1 MTRHAWRLPMLV
13 VLVALLV
20 GAVVVERTEDPPSAE
35 PRLDRATPM
44 VPVAGSLGS
53 TWYCAAGSATGVASG
68 EGAGI
73 AEQTVVVTNVSD
85 QPVTGV
91 VTVFPDEGEAATSP
105 LEVAPHDRV
114 QFAVSEI
121 VQSPWASAVVEVSGG
136 QAAVEH
142 ELVGPGG
149 RSIGPCASSPSPQW
163 YFAAG
168 TSRPGTTS
176 LLALFNPFPGEA
188 SVDVTFETEDGSRT
202 PQQFQGVVVPGGRV
216 TVLDVGAVVTLRQ
229 EIATTVT
236 ARNGRIVAE
245 QLLVS
250 DGTDDSPVGLTSDL
264 GAPVASTGW
273 VFPDGTAPGPGR
285 SSTVAVQNPGDADA
299 EVEVQVF
306 LDDPEVNGS
315 VEPFTLS
322 IPGRRYASV
331 DLFADGRIP
340 EGVGSWILVRSVN
353 DVAVV
358 AARLEGG
365 TDAADVPGLAATTGS
380 PIVADEWV
388 LPMGAADLAGS
399 ALVLVNP
406 QAVGEVTVTLEAS
419 AGGELVPLPGIE
431 EIVLAPGSRQVVDL
445 GVDGAGVPGLTV
457 VARASGSVVVSRTM
471 TFEGGDAS
479 ASVAMPVTGTES
491 PPTDL
496 ARPEAFL
503 TEAPVVPDDPETT
516 VGGS

>member
-1 MTRHAWRLPMLV
+1 
-13 VLVALLV
+13 
-20 GAVVVERTEDPPSAE
+20 
-35 PRLDRATPM
+35 
-44 VPVAGSLGS
+44 
-53 TWYCAAGSATGVASG
+53 
-68 EGAGI
+68 
-73 AEQTVVVTNVSD
+73 
-85 QPVTGV
+85 
-91 VTVFPDEGEAATSP
+91 
-105 LEVAPHDRV
+105 
-114 QFAVSEI
+114 
-121 VQSPWASAVVEVSGG
+121 
-136 QAAVEH
+136 
-142 ELVGPGG
+142 
-149 RSIGPCASSPSPQW
+149 
-163 YFAAG
+163 
-168 TSRPGTTS
+168 
-176 LLALFNPFPGEA
+176 
-188 SVDVTFETEDGSRT
+188 
-202 PQQFQGVVVPGGRV
+202 
-216 TVLDVGAVVTLRQ
+216 
-229 EIATTVT
+229 
-236 ARNGRIVAE
+236 
-245 QLLVS
+245 
-250 DGTDDSPVGLTSDL
+250 
-264 GAPVASTGW
+264 
-273 VFPDGTAPGPGR
+273 
-285 SSTVAVQNPGDADA
+285 
-299 EVEVQVF
+299 
-306 LDDPEVNGS
+306 
-315 VEPFTLS
+315 
-322 IPGRRYASV
+322 
-331 DLFADGRIP
+331 
-340 EGVGSWILVRSVN
+340 VN